1 VERIR
6 AAGRIFVMSQTFKM
20 NARFVARAALAAA
33 FVFVGSNSAHAV
45 VSEDWDR
52 PVVQSRM
59 DIVDAHA
66 GMINARQADLI
77 MTRRGGSPS
86 VTGLTLRVDRQI
98 MNFELSKIRRDV
110 CGTELLI
117 GMFSGGAP
125 GHSYRLVVVDHS
137 RETCRQEGQGEL
149 HAFPVQSSLEA
160 LLLDQNQPV
169 LRMTGEPEAV
179 ITPQ

>member
-1 VERIR
+1 
-6 AAGRIFVMSQTFKM
+6 MSQTFKKS
-20 NARFVARAALAAA
+20 AQIVARAAFAAA
-33 FVFVGSNSAHAV
+33 FVFVGSQSAHAV

-59 DIVDAHA
+59 DIVEAQA

-77 MTRRGGSPS
+77 MTRKAGSPA

-98 MNFELSKIRRDV
+98 MNFQISKIRHEV
-110 CGTELLI
+110 CGAQLLI

-125 GHSYRLVVVDHS
+125 GHSYRLVVVDHT
-137 RETCRQEGQGEL
+137 RETCKPGGEL
-149 HAFPVQSSLEA
+149 HAFPVQASLEV
-160 LLLDQNQPV
+160 LLLDGNQPV
-169 LRMTGEPEAV
+169 LRMNGEPEAV

>member
-1 VERIR
+1 
-6 AAGRIFVMSQTFKM
+6 MSQSLKS
-20 NARFVARAALAAA
+20 ARFVAHAAFAAA

-59 DIVDAHA
+59 DIVEAQA

-77 MTRRGGSPS
+77 MTRKAGSPA

-98 MNFELSKIRRDV
+98 MNFEISKIRHEV
-110 CGTELLI
+110 CGTQLLI

-125 GHSYRLVVVDHS
+125 GHSYRLVVVDHT
-137 RETCRQEGQGEL
+137 RETCQPEGQGEL
-149 HAFPVQSSLEA
+149 HAFPVQSTLEA
-160 LLLDQNQPV
+160 LLLDSNEPV
-169 LRMTGEPEAV
+169 LRMTGEPETVVTA
-179 ITPQ
+179 Q